1 MSKRTTVL
9 TLMLAAMMA
18 SAGTAAGQNPRP
30 MTDVDNPAR
39 QPWVGKAHIQL
50 PPNPGTLAI
59 SNSVDF
65 EVPQGKRLVV
75 EGFSGECSAQEGPY
89 FEVGADVTTQNVR
102 ASHYFKLDRFPY
114 LQTGNPRVKWIGTE
128 SARIYADPGSTVRA
142 WFLRGGD
149 YPYMTTCGMT
159 FSGYFVDLPE

>member
-1 MSKRTTVL
+1 
-9 TLMLAAMMA
+9 MLAAMMA

-59 SNSVDF
+59 PNSVDF

-114 LQTGNPRVKWIGTE
+114 LQLATRGSSG
-128 SARIYADPGSTVRA
+128 SARKARESTQIPVRQSVRGS
-142 WFLRGGD
+142 
-149 YPYMTTCGMT
+149 
-159 FSGYFVDLPE
+159 